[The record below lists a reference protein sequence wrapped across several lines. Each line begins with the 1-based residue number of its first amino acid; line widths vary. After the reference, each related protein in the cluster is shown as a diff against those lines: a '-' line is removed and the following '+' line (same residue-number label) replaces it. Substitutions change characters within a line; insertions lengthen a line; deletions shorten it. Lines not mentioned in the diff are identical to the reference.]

1 MSKIKRLRKR
11 FTAFVN
17 QLTPDQCREQ
27 LVLAYLQMEKCQNVL
42 KGYDVEPVEMM
53 DNGDSSDL
61 ELFYRCKKAAEE
73 LSYLNEMV
81 SKPDKTIKFGVD
93 VDCSEAIN
101 QIKKFY
107 EQLKKIGKDTK
118 KQNIPNNA
126 YVLKVDLQKF
136 FEPLKFDTS
145 NDLDMLKLREKFRKM
160 AESMKLRVLEVG
172 TEVYYL
178 SKGRIHK
185 SVVEDFVGLV
195 SENGMPVCKVK
206 GNDNAIPAT
215 YLYDNAVRLAS
226 HVGKTVSDHISLSSD
241 KESAYFI
248 DQTSRVFKGAK
259 WYLEEQGIK
268 NFETINDLRK
278 FLLENII
285 DDGKQG

>member
-61 ELFYRCKKAAEE
+61 ELFYQCKKAAEE

-101 QIKKFY
+101 QIQKFC
-107 EQLKKIGKDTK
+107 EQLSKIGKAAK
-118 KQNIPNNA
+118 KHNIPNDA
-126 YVLKVDLQKF
+126 FVLKMDLHKF
-136 FEPLKFDTS
+136 YEPLKFDTS

-185 SVVEDFVGLV
+185 SVVEAFVGLV
-195 SENGMPVCKVK
+195 EGDGMPVCKVK
-206 GNDNAIPAT
+206 GHDNAIPAT
-215 YLYDNAVRLAS
+215 YLYATPKELVKILKFQKHYS
-226 HVGKTVSDHISLSSD
+226 FSPVH
-241 KESAYFI
+241 ESAYFI
-248 DQTSRVFKGAK
+248 DSTSRIFLGAK
-259 WYLEEQGIK
+259 WYLDEHKIM
-268 NFETINDLRK
+268 NFVNMDDLRK

>member
-53 DNGDSSDL
+53 DNGECSDL
-61 ELFYRCKKAAEE
+61 ELFYSCKKAAEE
-73 LSYLNEMV
+73 LAYLNNEL
-81 SKPDKTIKFGVD
+81 SKPETMMGNPF
-93 VDCSEAIN
+93 
-101 QIKKFY
+101 
-107 EQLKKIGKDTK
+107 
-118 KQNIPNNA
+118 
-126 YVLKVDLQKF
+126 VLKVDISKYYK
-136 FEPLKFDTS
+136 PLHFDTS
-145 NDLDMLKLREKFRKM
+145 EPLNTLKELCKSFERMKFAMRPKVLD
-160 AESMKLRVLEVG
+160 VG
-172 TEVYYL
+172 TEVYFL

-185 SVVEDFVGLV
+185 STVKKVVGLV
-195 SENGMPVCKVK
+195 AGSGEPCFYVNGH
-206 GNDNAIPAT
+206 DNVVPASC
-215 YLYDNAVRLAS
+215 LYDTAVRLAS
-226 HVGKTVSDHISLSSD
+226 TIGKLVNNHVSVSSDH
-241 KESAYFI
+241 ESAFFI
-248 DQTSRVFKGAK
+248 DSTSRIFRGAK